1 MRMAIIWNDERLTPE
16 RMLGILKKEREHWL
30 ETAAAFERLKTY
42 LTGTFSL
49 QDAEQRAQNCRIRAE
64 ALDRL
69 IRTIE
74 EQIKAD
80 NYVPPKIN
88 SGPAQYII

>member
-1 MRMAIIWNDERLTPE
+1 MAIIWNDDRLTPE
-16 RMLGILKKEREHWL
+16 RMLAILKKEREHWL

-42 LTGTFSL
+42 LTGTFAL
-49 QDAEQRAQNCRIRAE
+49 QDAEQRARNCRTRAE

-69 IRTIE
+69 AKTME

-80 NYVPPKIN
+80 NFVPKPSSGSAYVI
-88 SGPAQYII
+88 Q

>member
-1 MRMAIIWNDERLTPE
+1 MAIIWNDERLTPE

-42 LTGTFSL
+42 LNGTFAL
-49 QDAEQRAQNCRIRAE
+49 QDAEQRARNCRTRAE

-69 IRTIE
+69 IKTIE
-74 EQIKAD
+74 EQVKTEKL
-80 NYVPPKIN
+80 VPKPPTGFTQMMI
-88 SGPAQYII
+88 Q

>member
-1 MRMAIIWNDERLTPE
+1 MAIIWNDDRLTPE
-16 RMLGILKKEREHWL
+16 RMLAILKKEREHWL
-30 ETAAAFERLKTY
+30 ETAAAFDRLKTY

-49 QDAEQRAQNCRIRAE
+49 QDAEQRARNCRTRAE

-69 IRTIE
+69 VKTME

-80 NYVPPKIN
+80 NFVPKAAVGAAWVI
-88 SGPAQYII
+88 Q

>member
-1 MRMAIIWNDERLTPE
+1 MAIIWNDERLTPE

-42 LTGTFSL
+42 LNGTFAL
-49 QDAEQRAQNCRIRAE
+49 EDAEQRARNCRTRAE

-69 IRTIE
+69 IKTIE
-74 EQIKAD
+74 EQIKD
-80 NYVPPKIN
+80 GSFFPKP
-88 SGPAQYII
+88 GTGFTTFMVQ

>member
-1 MRMAIIWNDERLTPE
+1 MAIIWNDDRLTPE
-16 RMLGILKKEREHWL
+16 RMLAILKKEREHWI

-49 QDAEQRAQNCRIRAE
+49 QDAEQRARNCRARAE

-69 IRTIE
+69 IKTLE
-74 EQIKAD
+74 EQIKTD
-80 NYVPPKIN
+80 GFLPKFP
-88 SGPAQYII
+88 SGPTQYVI